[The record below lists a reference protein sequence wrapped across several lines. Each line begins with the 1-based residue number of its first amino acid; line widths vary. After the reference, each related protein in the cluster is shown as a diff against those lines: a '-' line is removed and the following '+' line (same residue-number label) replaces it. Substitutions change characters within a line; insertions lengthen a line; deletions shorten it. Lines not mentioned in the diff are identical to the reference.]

1 MDWEVENKSAAQ
13 EKKKKRRGV
22 KIVIIIVVLLL
33 MIMGIRGCVGSRHSS
48 GPLDWPQ
55 SGLATMLPKPD
66 SSKGDIIT
74 NSDDSLSV
82 DVDNYDESKY
92 EAYIEACKEKGFTVD
107 AKTSTSSYE
116 AYSDA
121 GYHLE
126 LSHYTDSMNID
137 LTAPLEM
144 EEISWPSQG
153 PATLVPKPEST
164 KGKIQSNSSTQFT
177 VSVGNTDKQAFSAYC
192 DACGAVGF
200 NVDFSKGD
208 ESYSAKDTTGNSLHV
223 SYEGNNIMTISVS
236 AAKDSGSASAPSGSD
251 ASAETST
258 ADAASAASSANV
270 DANGVNADLKAF
282 LDEYEAFMDEY
293 VAFMQKYKD
302 SGDSLSM
309 LSDYTS
315 MVNRYNEFSKKA
327 DAYDESTMSDA
338 DLAYYLEVTNR
349 VNEKL
354 LSVA

>member
-1 MDWEVENKSAAQ
+1 
-13 EKKKKRRGV
+13 
-22 KIVIIIVVLLL
+22 
-33 MIMGIRGCVGSRHSS
+33 
-48 GPLDWPQ
+48 
-55 SGLATMLPKPD
+55 
-66 SSKGDIIT
+66 
-74 NSDDSLSV
+74 
-82 DVDNYDESKY
+82 
-92 EAYIEACKEKGFTVD
+92 
-107 AKTSTSSYE
+107 
-116 AYSDA
+116 
-121 GYHLE
+121 
-126 LSHYTDSMNID
+126 MNID

-153 PATLVPKPEST
+153 PAALVPKPEST
-164 KGKIQSNSSTQFT
+164 KGKIKSNSSTQFT

-192 DACGAVGF
+192 DACGAAGF

-236 AAKDSGSASAPSGSD
+236 AAKDSGGASVPSGSD

-258 ADAASAASSANV
+258 ADAA
-270 DANGVNADLKAF
+270 
-282 LDEYEAFMDEY
+282 Y

-315 MVNRYNEFSKKA
+315 MMNRYNEFSKKA

-338 DLAYYLEVTNR
+338 DLAYYLEVMNR

-354 LSVA
+354 LSVV